1 MKAIKITGI
10 LLMTMMLSI
19 QLMAQETKEQLVVAL
34 SEPGKPYKLNVDIV
48 SGSIIVSTYEGKDLI
63 IDAQADG
70 SRKEK
75 SEPQNGMRRI
85 STSGGLDVTAREKNN
100 TVDVTTGNP
109 GKKVTLTI
117 KVPQGANNIK
127 LHSVNN
133 GNITASNIS
142 GDIEV
147 INVNGGIK
155 LTNIGGSVV
164 ANTVNGNV
172 IVTLKSIDP
181 KAAMAFTTLNG
192 NVDVTFPASL
202 KANVKLR
209 SDRGEIYTDF
219 DMAATKGAAPKS
231 NKTVKDGRYHIEI
244 EDWVNGTINGG
255 GPELLMKNMNG
266 NIYLRKAK

>member
-10 LLMTMMLSI
+10 ILIAMTLSAR
-19 QLMAQETKEQLVVAL
+19 LVAQETREQLTVAL
-34 SEPGKPYKLNVDIV
+34 SEPGKPYKLNVDLV
-48 SGSIIVSTYEGKDLI
+48 SGSIKVMAYEGKDVI
-63 IDAQADG
+63 IDAQTDATKDKG
-70 SRKEK
+70 ETR
-75 SEPQNGMRRI
+75 NGMRRI
-85 STSGGLDVTAREKNN
+85 PTGGGLDVTARQKNN

-109 GKKVTLTI
+109 NKNVTLTI
-117 KVPQGANNIK
+117 KVPHGANNIK
-127 LHSVNN
+127 LHTVNG
-133 GNITASNIS
+133 GNITASDIS

-147 INVNGGIK
+147 INVNGAIK
-155 LTNIGGSVV
+155 LTNVSGSVV

-172 IVTLKSIDP
+172 VVTLKSIDP

-209 SDRGEIYTDF
+209 SDMGEIYTDF
-219 DMAATKGAAPKS
+219 DMVATKGAAPKS
-231 NKTVKDGRYHIEI
+231 TKTVKDGMYHIQI
-244 EDWVNGTINGG
+244 EDWVNGAINGG

>member
-10 LLMTMMLSI
+10 LLTTMMLSV
-19 QLMAQETKEQLVVAL
+19 QLMAQDTKEQLSVSL
-34 SEPGKPYKLNVDIV
+34 SEPGKPFKLNVDLV
-48 SGSIIVSTYEGKDLI
+48 SGSIIVLPYDGKDI
-63 IDAQADG
+63 IVDAQTEG
-70 SRKEK
+70 RKERG
-75 SEPQNGMRRI
+75 ETQNGMKRI
-85 STSGGLDVTAREKNN
+85 STGGGLDVTARQKNN

-109 GKKVTLTI
+109 GKKITLTI
-117 KVPQGANNIK
+117 KIPQGANSVK
-127 LHSVNN
+127 LHTVNG
-133 GNITASNIS
+133 GNITASDIS

-147 INVNGGIK
+147 INVNGAIK
-155 LTNIGGSVV
+155 LTNVGGSVV

-219 DMAATKGAAPKS
+219 DMAATKGAAPKT
-231 NKTVKDGRYHIEI
+231 NKTVKDGLYHIEI
-244 EDWVNGTINGG
+244 EDWVNGTIGG
-255 GPELLMKNMNG
+255 GGQELLMKNMNG

>member
-10 LLMTMMLSI
+10 VLMAMTLSI
-19 QLMAQETKEQLVVAL
+19 RLMAQETKEQLVVAL
-34 SEPGKPYKLNVDIV
+34 SEPGKPYKLSVDLV
-48 SGSIIVSTYEGKDLI
+48 SGSINVIAHSGKDVI
-63 IDAQADG
+63 IDAQTD
-70 SRKEK
+70 SPKERG
-75 SEPQNGMRRI
+75 EIRNGMKRI
-85 STSGGLDVTAREKNN
+85 STTGGLDVSAVQKNN
-100 TVDVTTGNP
+100 SVSVTTGNP
-109 GKKVTLTI
+109 GKNVTLTI
-117 KVPQGANNIK
+117 KVPQGANSVK
-127 LHSVNN
+127 LHTVNG
-133 GNITASNIS
+133 GNINASDIS

-147 INVNGGIK
+147 TNVNGAIK
-155 LTNIGGSVV
+155 LTNVGGSVV

-219 DMAATKGAAPKS
+219 DMSATKGAAPKT
-231 NKTVKDGRYHIEI
+231 NKTVKDGLYHIEI
-244 EDWVNGTINGG
+244 EDWVYGTINGG